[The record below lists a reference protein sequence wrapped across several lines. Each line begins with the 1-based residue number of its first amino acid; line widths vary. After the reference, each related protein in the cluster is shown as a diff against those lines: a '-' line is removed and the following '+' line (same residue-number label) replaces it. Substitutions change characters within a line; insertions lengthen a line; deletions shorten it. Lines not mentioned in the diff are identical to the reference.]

1 MRTSASRG
9 KDNMTAPSQEN
20 QVQNQE
26 QPKNDKEFN
35 FRQLEAKYQRQLAE
49 ERAAREDAERRAQEA
64 VSRKNQQTE
73 DEDDDDNEPYVEPK
87 KLNKKLASFEKRLEE
102 KIEKKAEEKAR
113 QFTTQKD
120 QENWLKTN
128 NDFYDVMQ
136 KAEQFAQEHPILAET
151 ILRMPE
157 GFERQKLVYTNL
169 KALGYDKPREKQPS
183 IQDKIEANKRSPY
196 YQPSGVGNAPYAM
209 AGDFS
214 TTGQKQ
220 AYAKMQELKNRMR
233 LG

>member
-1 MRTSASRG
+1 
-9 KDNMTAPSQEN
+9 MTAPTQEN
-20 QVQNQE
+20 QAQIQE
-26 QPKNDKEFN
+26 QPKNDKEYN

-49 ERAAREDAERRAQEA
+49 ERAAREEAEKRAQEA
-64 VSRKNQQTE
+64 TIRKNQTVE
-73 DEDDDDNEPYVEPK
+73 EDDDDDSEPYVEPK
-87 KLNKKLASFEKRLEE
+87 KLNKKLASFERRLEE
-102 KIEKKAEEKAR
+102 KIDRKAEEKAR
-113 QFTTQKD
+113 QITAQKE
-120 QENWLKTN
+120 QENWLKDN
-128 NDFYDVMQ
+128 NDFYDLMQ
-136 KAEQFAQEHPILAET
+136 KAEQFATEHPRLAES

-196 YQPSGVGNAPYAM
+196 YQSSGVGNAPYAM

-220 AYAKMQELKNRMR
+220 AYAKMQELKNKMR